1 VDKKLPAEINQ
12 NEIKKAELMLSD
24 FLKMVMQGLGG
35 AGNFSLVY
43 FGGNGL
49 SHTKAAKD
57 EKSPVT
63 KSR

>member
-1 VDKKLPAEINQ
+1 
-12 NEIKKAELMLSD
+12 MHSD
-24 FLKMVMQGLGG
+24 FLKMVMQILGG
-35 AGNFSLVY
+35 AGIFSLVY
-43 FGGNGL
+43 FGGNEL